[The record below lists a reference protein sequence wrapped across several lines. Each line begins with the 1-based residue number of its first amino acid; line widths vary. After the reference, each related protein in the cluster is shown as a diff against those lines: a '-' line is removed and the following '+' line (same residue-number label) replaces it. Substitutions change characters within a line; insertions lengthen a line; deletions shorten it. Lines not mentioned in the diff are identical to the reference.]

1 MATLPGG
8 DDDEIGYINI
18 TPMVDVLLVLLVIFM
33 VTANFLKQESVNIN
47 LPKVN
52 ASDPNVAKS
61 VQIALT
67 KDGKLL
73 MEGLDT
79 TEEKMVGYLAR
90 ESKYRPNMRV
100 TLSAD
105 ERLSYGRIAR
115 AMGLIRQSGVTRIAP
130 SVKREGERTVHG
142 TTFHNRNTR
151 MGPPHGPL
159 HPLPDILD
167 HTARRGLRGLLHLQP
182 PRIHRRRQRVRR

>member
-47 LPKVN
+47 LPKVG
-52 ASDPNVAKS
+52 AADPNVAKS
-61 VQIALT
+61 LQVAIT
-67 KDGKLL
+67 RDGKLL
-73 MEGLDT
+73 MEGIDT
-79 TEEKMVGYLAR
+79 NEEKIVATLAR

-105 ERLSYGRIAR
+105 ERLSYGTIAR
-115 AMGLIRQSGVTRIAP
+115 VMGLIRQSGVTRIAL
-130 SVKREGERTVHG
+130 SVKR
-142 TTFHNRNTR
+142 
-151 MGPPHGPL
+151 
-159 HPLPDILD
+159 
-167 HTARRGLRGLLHLQP
+167 
-182 PRIHRRRQRVRR
+182 